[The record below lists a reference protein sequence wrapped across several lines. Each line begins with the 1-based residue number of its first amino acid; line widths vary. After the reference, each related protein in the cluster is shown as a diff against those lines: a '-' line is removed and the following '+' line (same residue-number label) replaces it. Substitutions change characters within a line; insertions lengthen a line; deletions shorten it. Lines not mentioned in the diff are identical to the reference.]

1 MTPPAAD
8 VAEQHAPDN
17 RGRTRV
23 TARAIDRVATA
34 VAAEELG
41 VAPRSVSVA
50 VSDDKGLLE
59 LVVDSP
65 LRVPSLSRVRD
76 DPEAVAFGGGTV
88 LERAARA
95 QDGIR
100 GRVSELTGSRV
111 SRVTIRLT
119 GVSITPER
127 RVK

>member
-1 MTPPAAD
+1 MTSPAAD
-8 VAEQHAPDN
+8 AAELHASDD

-34 VAAEELG
+34 VAADELG
-41 VAPRSVSVA
+41 VAARSVSVA
-50 VSDDKGLLE
+50 VSDDSGLLE

-65 LRVPSLSRVRD
+65 LRVPALSRVRD
-76 DPEAVAFGGGTV
+76 DPEAVKLGGGTV

-111 SRVTIRLT
+111 SRVTVRLT

>member
-1 MTPPAAD
+1 VNPPAAD
-8 VAEQHAPDN
+8 VAEQQTTDT

-34 VAAEELG
+34 VAADELG

-50 VSDDKGLLE
+50 VSDDRGLLE
-59 LVVDSP
+59 LVIDSP

-76 DPEAVAFGGGTV
+76 DPETVTLGGGTV
-88 LERAARA
+88 LDRAARA
-95 QDGIR
+95 QNGIR
-100 GRVSELTGSRV
+100 SRVAELTGSRV
-111 SRVTIRLT
+111 SRVTVRLT